1 MIIILKMVPK
11 FLKLIGAGLNDVQ
24 QFYIVNTNSQLRSYC
39 MNGKLKNKRNL
50 LSICLF
56 LQLDRFLIFSNVSKN

>member
-24 QFYIVNTNSQLRSYC
+24 QSYIVNTNSYLRSYR
-39 MNGKLKNKRNL
+39 NGK
-50 LSICLF
+50 
-56 LQLDRFLIFSNVSKN
+56 